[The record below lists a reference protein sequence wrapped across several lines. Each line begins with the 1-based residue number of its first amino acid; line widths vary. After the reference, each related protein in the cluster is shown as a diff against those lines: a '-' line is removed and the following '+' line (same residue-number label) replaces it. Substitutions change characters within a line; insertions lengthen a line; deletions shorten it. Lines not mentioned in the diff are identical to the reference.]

1 MNMLLEIKNLVAG
14 YGQFQALREVS
25 LNVKQGEI
33 VTLLGANGSGKT
45 TLVKTIASLVKASK
59 GEIIFNGERID
70 QLPSYEVFK
79 KGISICP
86 EGGGCFPDMSVL
98 KNLIMGT
105 LLMKDR
111 SSMEKEH
118 EQVIELFPILE
129 KRKTQKAGS
138 LSGGERQM
146 LAIGRAL
153 MGRPKLLVLDE
164 PSLGLAPLIIK
175 SIFEAIGKLRERGLT
190 ILLIE
195 QNASKSLTVAD
206 RGYVMELGR
215 ILISGASKV
224 LIEDP
229 QVKKAY
235 LGM

>member
-1 MNMLLEIKNLVAG
+1 MKMLLEIKNLVSG
-14 YGQFQALREVS
+14 YGNFQALREVS
-25 LNVKQGEI
+25 LNIKQGEI

-105 LLMKDR
+105 LLIKDR
-111 SSMEKEH
+111 SIIEKGY
-118 EQVIELFPILE
+118 EQAIELFPILGE
-129 KRKTQKAGS
+129 RKMQKAGS

-153 MGRPKLLVLDE
+153 MCRPKLLLLDE

>member
-1 MNMLLEIKNLVAG
+1 MLLEIKNLVAG

>member
-1 MNMLLEIKNLVAG
+1 MNMLLEIKKLVSG
-14 YGQFQALREVS
+14 YGPFQALREVS
-25 LNVKQGEI
+25 LNIEQSEI
-33 VTLLGANGSGKT
+33 VTLLGANGAGKT
-45 TLVKTIASLVKASK
+45 TLVKTIASLVKPSK

-70 QLPSYEVFK
+70 HLPSYEVFK
-79 KGISICP
+79 RGISICP
-86 EGGGCFPDMSVL
+86 EGGGCFPDMSVY

-105 LLMKDR
+105 LLIKD
-111 SSMEKEH
+111 SSSIDREYK
-118 EQVIELFPILE
+118 QVIELFPILE
-129 KRKTQKAGS
+129 KRKSQKAGS

-153 MGRPKLLVLDE
+153 MAKPKLLVMDE

-175 SIFEAIGKLRERGLT
+175 SIFDSIIKLRDTGLA

-195 QNASKSLTVAD
+195 QNASKSLKVAD
-206 RGYVMELGR
+206 RGYVLELGR
-215 ILISGASKV
+215 ILISGKSEV

-229 QVKKAY
+229 VVKKAY

>member
-1 MNMLLEIKNLVAG
+1 MLLEIKNLIAG
-14 YGQFQALREVS
+14 YGQFQALRDVS
-25 LNVKQGEI
+25 LNIEQREI
-33 VTLLGANGSGKT
+33 VTLLGANGAGKT
-45 TLVKTIASLVKASK
+45 TLVKTVASLVKPSQ

-70 QLPSYEVFK
+70 HLESYEVFK
-79 KGISICP
+79 RGISICP
-86 EGGGCFPDMSVL
+86 EGGGCFPDMTVY

-105 LLMKDR
+105 LLIKDR
-111 SSMEKEH
+111 SSIDREYK
-118 EQVIELFPILE
+118 QVIELFPILE

-153 MGRPKLLVLDE
+153 MSKPKLLVLDE
-164 PSLGLAPLIIK
+164 PSLGLAPLVIK
-175 SIFEAIGKLRERGLT
+175 SIFASISKLRDTGLT

-195 QNASKSLTVAD
+195 QNASKSLKLAD

-215 ILISGASKV
+215 ILISGKSDA
-224 LIEDP
+224 LLEDP
-229 QVKKAY
+229 VVKKAY

>member
-14 YGQFQALREVS
+14 YGPFQALREVS
-25 LNVKQGEI
+25 LNIEQGEI
-33 VTLLGANGSGKT
+33 VTLLGANGAGKT
-45 TLVKTIASLVKASK
+45 TLVRTIASLVKPSK

-70 QLPSYEVFK
+70 HLPSYDVFK
-79 KGISICP
+79 RGISICP
-86 EGGGCFPDMSVL
+86 EGGGCFPDMSVH

-105 LLMKDR
+105 LLIKD
-111 SSMEKEH
+111 SSSIDREYK
-118 EQVIELFPILE
+118 QAIELFPILE
-129 KRKTQKAGS
+129 KRKKQKAGS

-153 MGRPKLLVLDE
+153 MAKPKLLVMDE

-175 SIFEAIGKLRERGLT
+175 SIFESIVKLRDTGLS

-195 QNASKSLTVAD
+195 QNASKSLKVAD
-206 RGYVMELGR
+206 RGYVLELGR
-215 ILISGASKV
+215 ILTFGKSEV

-229 QVKKAY
+229 VVKKAY